1 MIELSQEEFERHVS
15 RAIDSLPDR
24 YATRLDNVAFV
35 TEDIPTEAQRIKM
48 KLRHHETLF
57 GLYEGIPQTSRG
69 AGYSLV
75 LPDKITIFKKPLEY
89 ASQSVDDLFEKIRKT
104 VWHEVA
110 HHFGLDHEQID
121 RLGGS

>member
-1 MIELSQEEFERHVS
+1 MVELSQEEFEEYVS
-15 RAIDSLPDR
+15 RAIDSLPMK
-24 YATRLDNVAFV
+24 YVKQLDNVAFV
-35 TEDIPTEAQRIKM
+35 TSDVPTEEQRVKM
-48 KLRHHETLF
+48 HLRSHETLF
-57 GLYEGIPQTSRG
+57 GLYEGIPQVARG

-89 ASQSVDDLFEKIRKT
+89 ASDSPQDLFERIRKT

-110 HHFGLDHEQID
+110 HHFGLNHTEID